1 MYGYEPGRARA
12 ATFPDLRPPF
22 KTLWEHDTS
31 LIEFPPVAAN
41 GKVFVAEARG
51 HFYAADG
58 ATGDIVW
65 EKQFKR
71 CSAGSPAYAD
81 GVVYHAY
88 MGTRCR
94 RVPGAKGLVVAMDS
108 ETGKIKWRANT
119 EVIESSLLYV
129 KGSLYFG
136 GWDGQIVSLDAKT
149 GKQRWSYA
157 ADSGVTSSVAYHDG
171 TLFVGSDGGS
181 FYALDASSGK
191 LRWKSGS
198 FSTFGK
204 REYFYA
210 TPAVAY
216 GRVYAPNTD
225 GYVYSFGEKSGKL
238 RWARRVGTYV
248 YSAPAIWKK
257 TVYVGTYDG
266 FLVAMDAATGDVKW
280 KYSAPAAVHG
290 AATIVDGV
298 VYFSTLKGK
307 HSGSARKVK
316 NLRARLRAGLESGGA
331 LEGIRAR
338 EGDWLPDQV
347 PDRQASARVPAD
359 DQWACADRL
368 SLADA
373 ADWRDDGGA
382 SEVAAAVVG
391 SGRSLS
397 YAGLVAGRV
406 RCCGKGA
413 GSAAGVDA
421 GTLSA
426 TARGGRPGRA
436 TSARGL
442 ARWRLVAVSASSH
455 Q

>member
-1 MYGYEPGRARA
+1 MRWRVVAIVVGVVLLAGGTAGAWYYHDQTEVKNVRGSSTEEFDPTEEPAGDTTPVLTAPTTTTATGPVEPTRKLAAWPMYGYEPGRARA

-41 GKVFVAEARG
+41 GKVYVAEARG
-51 HFYAADG
+51 HFYATDG

-81 GVVYHAY
+81 GVIYHAY
-88 MGTRCR
+88 MGTRCK

-129 KGSLYFG
+129 KGALYFG

-149 GKQRWSYA
+149 GKQRWSFP
-157 ADSGVTSSVAYHDG
+157 ADSGITSSVAYHDG

-198 FSTFGK
+198 YSTFGK

-298 VYFSTLKGK
+298 VYFSTLKGR

-316 NLRARLRAGLESGGA
+316 NGPGRTFGLDAVSGKVIWRRDEGRYTPIIADGQRVYFTGFGHLYGLEPK
-331 LEGIRAR
+331 E
-338 EGDWLPDQV
+338 
-347 PDRQASARVPAD
+347 
-359 DQWACADRL
+359 
-368 SLADA
+368 
-373 ADWRDDGGA
+373 
-382 SEVAAAVVG
+382 
-391 SGRSLS
+391 
-397 YAGLVAGRV
+397 
-406 RCCGKGA
+406 
-413 GSAAGVDA
+413 
-421 GTLSA
+421 
-426 TARGGRPGRA
+426 
-436 TSARGL
+436 
-442 ARWRLVAVSASSH
+442 
-455 Q
+455 

>member
-1 MYGYEPGRARA
+1 MVAIVAAVLLLAGGTAGAWYYHDQTEVKNVRGSSTEEFDPTEEPAGDTAPVVTAPATTATGVAEPVRKLAAWPMYGYEPGRARA

-88 MGTRCR
+88 MGPACR
-94 RVPGAKGLVVAMDS
+94 RRPGAKGLVVAMDS

-136 GWDGQIVSLDAKT
+136 GWDGKIVSLNAKT
-149 GKQRWSYA
+149 GKQQWSYGV
-157 ADSGVTSSVAYHDG
+157 DSGVTSSVAYHEG
-171 TLFVGSDGGS
+171 TLFVGSDAGS
-181 FYALDASSGK
+181 FYALDASSGR

-198 FSTFGK
+198 FSKFGK

-290 AATIVDGV
+290 AATVVDGV

-307 HSGSARKVK
+307 HTGSARKVK
-316 NLRARLRAGLESGGA
+316 NGPGRTFGLDAVTGKAIWRRDEGRYTPIIADGQRVYFTGFGHLYGLEP
-331 LEGIRAR
+331 R
-338 EGDWLPDQV
+338 E
-347 PDRQASARVPAD
+347 
-359 DQWACADRL
+359 
-368 SLADA
+368 
-373 ADWRDDGGA
+373 
-382 SEVAAAVVG
+382 
-391 SGRSLS
+391 
-397 YAGLVAGRV
+397 
-406 RCCGKGA
+406 
-413 GSAAGVDA
+413 
-421 GTLSA
+421 
-426 TARGGRPGRA
+426 
-436 TSARGL
+436 
-442 ARWRLVAVSASSH
+442 
-455 Q
+455 